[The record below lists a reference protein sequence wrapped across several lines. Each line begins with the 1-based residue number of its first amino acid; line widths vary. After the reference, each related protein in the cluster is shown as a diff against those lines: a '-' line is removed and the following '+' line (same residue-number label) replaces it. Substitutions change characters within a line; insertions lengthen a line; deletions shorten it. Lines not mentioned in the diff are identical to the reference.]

1 MVAFLFIVILISMQL
16 EDRIFT
22 INDHNEFER
31 TALDVFSYQYDR
43 ISIYR
48 EFSDYLGK
56 SKEKVNSLTEIPFLP
71 IEFFRS
77 NIIRDKAEFDKV
89 FLSSG
94 TTGQERS
101 KHYIS
106 DLKLYEKS
114 FHNAFSQFYGDPSEF
129 LFAAILPGY
138 IDNPDSSLLYMVDK
152 LIQSSKNKLSGFY
165 NFYDEHLITKLKNI
179 RSSNSK
185 NKLIIGVSFAL
196 LDIAEQHSIDL
207 SDCIIMETGGM
218 KGKRKELV
226 REELHAILKG
236 AFKVEKVHSEYG
248 MTELLSQ
255 AYAKE
260 DGIFETPSTM
270 KVMIRDIYQ
279 PMSYVSKGGS
289 GGINVIDLSNIHS
302 LSFLATQD
310 LGKKLSRGRFKVLG
324 RFDHSDV
331 RGCNLLYS

>member
-1 MVAFLFIVILISMQL
+1 MHL

-22 INDHNEFER
+22 INSDDEFER
-31 TALDVFSYQYDR
+31 TSLDVFRYQYDR
-43 ISIYR
+43 ISVYR
-48 EFSDYLGK
+48 EFCEHLGK
-56 SKEKVNSLTEIPFLP
+56 SKEEVNALTDIPFLP
-71 IEFFRS
+71 IEFFKS
-77 NIIRDKAEFDKV
+77 HVIRDNTEFDKV

-106 DLKLYEKS
+106 ELKVYEKS
-114 FHNAFSQFYGDPSEF
+114 FYNAFSQFYGDPSDF
-129 LFAAILPGY
+129 LFSAILPGY
-138 IDNPDSSLLYMVDK
+138 VDNPDSSLLYMVDK
-152 LIQSSKNKLSGFY
+152 LIQGSNDKLSGFY
-165 NFYDEHLITKLKNI
+165 NFDDERLITRLKNI
-179 RSSNSK
+179 RSSHSK

-196 LDIAEQHSIDL
+196 LAIAERHTIDL

-218 KGKRKELV
+218 KGKRKEFV
-226 REELHAILKG
+226 REELHAILKD
-236 AFKVEKVHSEYG
+236 AFQVEKIHSEYG

-255 AYAKE
+255 AYSKA
-260 DGIFETPSTM
+260 DGIFEVPSTM

-279 PMSYVSKGGS
+279 PMSYVSKGDT

-310 LGKKLSRGRFKVLG
+310 LGRKLTQDRFEVLG